1 MDSSPHEAHHHHYR
15 LLRVR
20 LHRRN
25 AKRLGAVFWINAIM
39 GIGWLVMMPLVLTT
53 GLKSSVPFLA
63 EISLWA
69 LVVGH
74 MASALAAL
82 AGKTSNENAATLRAP
97 DEPPGP

>member
-1 MDSSPHEAHHHHYR
+1 MNEVWKRRR
-15 LLRVR
+15 LH

-25 AKRLGAVFWINAIM
+25 AHRLGLAFWTNAIM
-39 GIGWLVMMPLVLTT
+39 AGGWAVMMPVVLST

-82 AGKTSNENAATLRAP
+82 AGKGAHEAAETLHAP
-97 DEPPGP
+97 DESPGP